1 MKRILDPEFRYVPSL
16 KTDVR
21 KTFERVR
28 REQCEA
34 RERQATERQA
44 TNLRL
49 LRLAPQKGR

>member
-28 REQCEA
+28 RELCEA
-34 RERQATERQA
+34 RGRQAA
-44 TNLRL
+44 DFRL
-49 LRLAPQKGR
+49 LRLAPLKRPGQ